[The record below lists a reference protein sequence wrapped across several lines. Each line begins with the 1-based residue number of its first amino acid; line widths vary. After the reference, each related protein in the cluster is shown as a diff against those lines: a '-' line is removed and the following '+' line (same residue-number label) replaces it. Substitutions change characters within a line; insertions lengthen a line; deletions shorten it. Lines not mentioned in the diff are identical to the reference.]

1 MKSALRTPSGQ
12 EDSDKTM
19 ADTRDTNFDELI
31 RRFCDLDCDRFSFL
45 TTLLDWKNIP
55 YDILTGGG
63 NHILVKPLGHK
74 AFLKDHCRKILTA
87 HYDRVPGTPGA
98 NDNAAAVFSLLRH
111 IDLLQTADYPHNTLL
126 LFTDREELL
135 EGSSIMDQGAWR
147 LGEIWPEKQKEN
159 DLFIV
164 FDMCGIGDTLIWGRT
179 AAKLPGIDL
188 KRVASVYSSLTDL
201 LMRYSRRES
210 MDINGL
216 FSDDLGFLLQGMT
229 ALQISLLP
237 WKEARDWKKFISRD
251 KEGLSENQSIE
262 DDLTPH
268 DLRDTFLP
276 RSWKNNHSPEDKVE
290 TLDPKSFR
298 LLDSFLRDLSR
309 YQIPLP

>member
-1 MKSALRTPSGQ
+1 MTETHGA
-12 EDSDKTM
+12 
-19 ADTRDTNFDELI
+19 NFTELL
-31 RRFCDLDCDRFSFL
+31 RRFCDPDCDRYSFL
-45 TTLLDWKNIP
+45 TTLLEWKDIP
-55 YDILTGGG
+55 YDILSGGG
-63 NHILVKPLGHK
+63 NHILVKPLGHRP
-74 AFLKDHCRKILTA
+74 FLKDHCRKILTA

-111 IDLLQTADYPHNTLL
+111 IDLLQSADYPHNTLL
-126 LFTDREELL
+126 LFSDREELL

-147 LGEIWPEKQKEN
+147 LGEIWPEKQKER

-188 KRVASVYSSLTDL
+188 KRVASVYESLTDL
-201 LMRYSRRES
+201 LIRYSRRER

-216 FSDDLGFLLQGMT
+216 FSDDLGLLLQGMT

-237 WKEARDWKKFISRD
+237 WKEAREWKAALSRSGGERHSVD
-251 KEGLSENQSIE
+251 TRRTSPPSPHELRE
-262 DDLTPH
+262 DS
-268 DLRDTFLP
+268 LP
-276 RSWKNNHSPEDKVE
+276 PSWRNNHSPEDTVE
-290 TLDPKSFR
+290 TLDPKSFL
-298 LLDSFLRDLSR
+298 LLDAFLRDLSR

>member
-1 MKSALRTPSGQ
+1 MTETHGA
-12 EDSDKTM
+12 
-19 ADTRDTNFDELI
+19 NFDELL
-31 RRFCDLDCDRFSFL
+31 RRFCDLDCDRYGFL
-45 TTLLDWKNIP
+45 TTLLEWKNIP
-55 YDILTGGG
+55 YDILSSGG

-74 AFLKDHCRKILTA
+74 PFLKDHCRKILTA

-111 IDLLQTADYPHNTLL
+111 IDLLQSADYPHNTLL

-147 LGEIWPEKQKEN
+147 LGEIWPEKQKEK

-164 FDMCGIGDTLIWGRT
+164 FDMCGIGDTLVWGRT

-188 KRVASVYSSLTDL
+188 KRVASVYDSLTDL
-201 LMRYSRRES
+201 LIRYSRREM

-216 FSDDLGFLLQGMT
+216 FSDDLGLLLQGMT

-237 WKEARDWKKFISRD
+237 WKEAREWKASLNRRGD
-251 KEGLSENQSIE
+251 ALRTSGAAEASPPS
-262 DDLTPH
+262 PH
-268 DLRDTFLP
+268 ELRDVSLP
-276 RSWKNNHSPEDKVE
+276 PSWRNNHSPNDGAE
-290 TLDPKSFR
+290 TLDPRSFH
-298 LLDSFLRDLSR
+298 LMDSFLRDLSR